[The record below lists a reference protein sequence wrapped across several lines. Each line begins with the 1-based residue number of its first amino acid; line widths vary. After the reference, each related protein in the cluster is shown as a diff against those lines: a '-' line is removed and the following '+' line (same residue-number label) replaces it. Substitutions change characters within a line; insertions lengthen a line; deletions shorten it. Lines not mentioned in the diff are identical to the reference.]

1 MTTMTRQWNC
11 QVFKPMQPKSRAE
24 IDQLKKSEWAATATV
39 TCAGNGR
46 LYTAEI
52 TYGASGRITVEWDPC
67 EPIKNGKGQ
76 LTRIG
81 LKRYQQCRSQPA
93 KQVADYIGGAVM
105 MVD

>member
-1 MTTMTRQWNC
+1 MFGAAGPLRRSKTQRL
-11 QVFKPMQPKSRAE
+11 QVGMS
-24 IDQLKKSEWAATATV
+24 ATV

-52 TYGASGRITVEWDPC
+52 TYGASGRMTVEWDPC
-67 EPIKNGKGQ
+67 TPIKNGKGQ

-81 LKRYQQCRSQPA
+81 LKRYQQCRNQLA
-93 KQVADYIGGAVM
+93 QQVADYIGGAVL